1 VVHFNTLK
9 MHQNRSPFVIDFS
22 GDKGID
28 VLPLSNDLPLPK
40 EFRLLTRKYSIIVVL
55 AFVSSAMAIS
65 LLHGQNAKTQAPTQL
80 QTQVNPDGLDVPIA
94 DFNAPEPTNPTERAK
109 RELRSKR
116 HNLRDKGVT
125 SENSAQFIL
134 REDKPS
140 PGLPETGKKR
150 STPTQQPVSR
160 NTKSDYNSP
169 VIGGA
174 VTDESPSE
182 QPLPTYI
189 SDAVV
194 IGSVTNAKA
203 YLSQDKTAVYSEF
216 TVQVWDVLKNSQASP
231 LAVGSGVT
239 VLRPGG
245 GVRFP
250 SGKVRKFLVAGR
262 GLPRTGERYAFFLK
276 YDDLAQA
283 YYIVTAYELLGGK
296 VFPLDGIPQY
306 GTSAHPFASYSK
318 YANADEGAFLVEVRN
333 AVIHPPP
340 QAPSGFPISPTGT
353 PNGVGKQ

>member
-1 VVHFNTLK
+1 V
-9 MHQNRSPFVIDFS
+9 
-22 GDKGID
+22 
-28 VLPLSNDLPLPK
+28 
-40 EFRLLTRKYSIIVVL
+40 
-55 AFVSSAMAIS
+55 AIS
-65 LLHGQNAKTQAPTQL
+65 LLHGQNAKTQVPTQL
-80 QTQVNPDGLDVPIA
+80 QTQELDVPIA
-94 DFNAPEPTNPTERAK
+94 DFNASEQTDPVERAK
-109 RELRSKR
+109 RQLRSKR
-116 HNLRDKGVT
+116 HNLRDKGVVP
-125 SENSAQFIL
+125 ENIAQFIL
-134 REDKPS
+134 REDKFS
-140 PGLPETGKKR
+140 PRLPETGNKK
-150 STPTQQPVSR
+150 STTTQLPVSR
-160 NTKSDYNSP
+160 NVRHDYNSP

-182 QPLPTYI
+182 QPLPTHI

-194 IGSVTNAKA
+194 IGNVTDAKA
-203 YLSQDKTAVYSEF
+203 YLSEDKTAVYSEF

-231 LAVGSGVT
+231 LAVGTGVT

-262 GLPRTGERYAFFLK
+262 GLPHTGGRYAFFLK

-296 VFPLDGIPQY
+296 VFPLDSIPQY
-306 GTSAHPFASYSK
+306 GTAAHPFASYGK

-340 QAPSGFPISPTGT
+340 PAPSGFPISPK
-353 PNGVGKQ
+353 VR